1 MSRLC
6 AGAIMKIT
14 SIETFVVGV
23 TQKGNWIFVRLNT
36 DEGITGIGEA
46 SQGGN
51 DAQTLATLREI
62 ETMVI
67 GHNPFDIEAFHQRCY
82 REDEGRPFHTAV
94 SSIEHALW
102 DIVGKALNIPVYN
115 LLGGRCRDKIRLYA
129 NINRGTWDRS
139 PLGFARNAKAA
150 VSEGFTAIK
159 CAPFD
164 GVLRGELAQTGG
176 NSSEMQQAIDTGI
189 ERIRQIRATIGDE
202 IDLLVDCHGRFT
214 TNMAIQV
221 AKELEDVN
229 LFWFEAP
236 IPSTNFDE
244 IAKVKAESPM
254 SIAFGETLR
263 TKSLFREALEKQAM
277 DMLMPDVKHTGGIL
291 ELKKISALAE
301 SAAIPIAP
309 HNPSGPVATAAS
321 TQCMTSIP
329 NFLILEHAWG
339 EVPWRSELIIEPE
352 KIEDGFIEVK
362 NKPGLGIEL
371 NDEVVGEHILH
382 S

>member
-1 MSRLC
+1 
-6 AGAIMKIT
+6 MKII
-14 SIETFVVGV
+14 SIETFVVDV
-23 TQKGNWIFVRLNT
+23 TQRGNWIFVRLNT

-46 SQGGN
+46 SQGGK
-51 DAQTLATLREI
+51 DDGTLSALREI
-62 ETMVI
+62 EPMVI
-67 GHNPFDIEAFHQRCY
+67 GHNPFDIEAFHQCCY
-82 REDEGRPFHTAV
+82 RENEGRPFHTAV
-94 SSIEHALW
+94 SSIEHAFW
-102 DIVGKALNIPVYN
+102 DIIGKTLSTPIYN

-129 NINRGTWDRS
+129 NINRGTWERS
-139 PLGFARNAKAA
+139 PSGFARNAETA

-164 GVLRGELAQTGG
+164 NVSRAELARTNG
-176 NSSEMQQAIDTGI
+176 NSSEMREAIDIGI
-189 ERIRQIRATIGDE
+189 ARIRQIRAAIGDE
-202 IDLLVDCHGRFT
+202 NDLLVDCHGRFT
-214 TNMAIQV
+214 TCMAIQV

-236 IPSTNFDE
+236 IPSTDFAE
-244 IAKVKAESPM
+244 IAMVKAEAPM
-254 SIAFGETLR
+254 PIAFGETLR
-263 TKSLFREALEKQAM
+263 TKSRFREALEKQAM

-309 HNPSGPVATAAS
+309 HNPSGPVATVAS
-321 TQCMTSIP
+321 VHCMTTVP

-339 EVPWRSELIIEPE
+339 EVPWRNELIIEPE
-352 KIEDGFIEVK
+352 KIVNGFIEIS

-371 NDEVVGEHILH
+371 NDKIVDKHILH